1 MIVFDVLPLEVCYL
15 FLLGALFQGFKQNI
29 DRNSETRPER
39 KEYKVVSYFYNSH
52 KSIVHVP
59 IFFSFL

>member
-15 FLLGALFQGFKQNI
+15 FLLGAFFQGIKQHI
-29 DRNSETRPER
+29 DKNSETRPER
-39 KEYKVVSYFYNSH
+39 KQFKVVSFFYNSH
-52 KSIVHVP
+52 KSIVHVT